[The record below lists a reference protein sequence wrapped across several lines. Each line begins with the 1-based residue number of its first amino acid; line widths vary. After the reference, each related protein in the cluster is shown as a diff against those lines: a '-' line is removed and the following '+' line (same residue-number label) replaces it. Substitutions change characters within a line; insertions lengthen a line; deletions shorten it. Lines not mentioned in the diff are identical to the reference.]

1 MNILEIKN
9 LKFSYKDNLILN
21 DINLKLDKG
30 DFLAIS
36 GANGSGKSTLIKL
49 ILGELKKDSG
59 QILLYDSP
67 IENFSCFDKIGYV
80 PQINETRTVSFPVT
94 SYEYV
99 MLNLYEHFN
108 FFNQPTKSC
117 HNMANSTF
125 ASLNIENL
133 KDRPVNEL
141 SGGQA
146 QRVMIARAMVN
157 APSFLI
163 LDEPT
168 VGIDNKNKYEFMEL
182 LAHLNQDRGISILLI
197 SHELDVIENYVNK
210 QVFLKEGRLTNV

>member
-1 MNILEIKN
+1 MQTLEINN

-21 DINLKLDKG
+21 DLSLSLCKG
-30 DFLAIS
+30 DFMAIS

-49 ILGELKKDSG
+49 ILGDLKKDGGDIRIFGES
-59 QILLYDSP
+59 
-67 IENFSCFDKIGYV
+67 IESFNNYDKIGYV
-80 PQINETRTVSFPVT
+80 PQVNEARNVSFPVT

-99 MLNLYEHFN
+99 ILNLYKKFN
-108 FFNQPTKSC
+108 ILNQPTEMCKK
-117 HNMANSTF
+117 MADSAF
-125 ASLNIENL
+125 ESLNITDL

-168 VGIDNKNKYEFMEL
+168 VGVDNKNKKDFMEL
-182 LAHLNQDRGISILLI
+182 LVHLNQDHGISILLV
-197 SHELDVIENYVNK
+197 SHELDVIKNYVNR
-210 QVFLKEGRLTNV
+210 QVFLREGRLYDA